1 MHESPLFK
9 DERCSSGKIKLLLY
23 SNHDNYFHPH
33 TYNVYIIYNKHKN
46 DFKLVVDFYNKF

>member
-33 TYNVYIIYNKHKN
+33 TYNVYTIYNKHKN